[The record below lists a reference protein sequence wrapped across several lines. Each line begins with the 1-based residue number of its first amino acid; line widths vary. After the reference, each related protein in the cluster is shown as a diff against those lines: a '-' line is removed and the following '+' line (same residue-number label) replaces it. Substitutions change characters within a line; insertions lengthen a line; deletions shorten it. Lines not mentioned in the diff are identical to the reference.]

1 MIDRKHLIAAGLFT
15 ACAFVATLPGF
26 GMGTAAI
33 AAEQGDLQA
42 QGMAALKVFWTANVA
57 GTAKALDPVL
67 APEYQIER
75 ADGSGLDKE
84 GYLKSNL
91 PKFAAMPEV
100 SSVKVTGTGDI
111 LVVRYEITLD
121 ATRNGKRV
129 QRHAPRLTVFRKQG
143 DSWLVVAHANFAT
156 LEK

>member
-42 QGMAALKVFWTANVA
+42 QGMAALKVFWTAIVA

-67 APEYQIER
+67 APEYQVER
-75 ADGSGLDKE
+75 ADGSGMDRTA
-84 GYLKSNL
+84 YLKSEL
-91 PKFAAMPEV
+91 PKVAALPEFT
-100 SSVKVTGTGDI
+100 SVNVTGTGDL
-111 LVVRYEITLD
+111 LVVRYYVTVNS
-121 ATRNGKRV
+121 TRKGKVV

-143 DSWLVVAHANFAT
+143 DSWLVVVHANFAT